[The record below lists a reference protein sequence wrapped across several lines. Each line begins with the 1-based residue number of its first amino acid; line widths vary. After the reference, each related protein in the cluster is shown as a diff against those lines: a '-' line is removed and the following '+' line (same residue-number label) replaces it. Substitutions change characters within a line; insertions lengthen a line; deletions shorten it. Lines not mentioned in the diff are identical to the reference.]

1 MCLRGYLITS
11 LDLNITDMATPTEI
25 FKQAVK
31 ASIEDKTAEGSISN
45 QDLASRLYDAAD
57 LIMEVVALN
66 AVGDIKDALPATD
79 PGDPEGKR
87 MWITSTAG
95 TYTHFPSTGSPG
107 GIVINASEAAFIVD
121 NGSSYA
127 KVTIPVDLT
136 GYATSAAVIAIQ
148 TLVNSVVNSG
158 VEQATSLTNGFL
170 NSAGAFT
177 VSANWRATDYI
188 AVVPSTKWQYKGLTN
203 GTAYAVMGYN
213 DANTFI
219 SAIFTQVDYHL
230 AYQTFTI
237 PAGVTK
243 IRASARMS
251 GGDVFSLMSPALVDA
266 VNVSG
271 LPALQST
278 VSANQANLNYVVSSF
293 DYATT
298 PSQGFIGSNGA
309 FNAAVN
315 WRATPF
321 VAVKAGD
328 KIQYKGNASL
338 SAVAVVAYDASQSF
352 LSILYDADDTPV
364 LTDIFIPSGVTYIR
378 ASARMLAGDSFMANV
393 VNFKFTAGAGVV
405 ENVRYFAPKVAWA
418 KQGDEFRM
426 YPGGIVG
433 KNYKDRHIDVV
444 SDMTNSNEDFISYSP
459 GGADNDKVI
468 KTYLRGFDGGLTLMG
483 STTVKITHDTQSPA
497 SAINVICLG
506 DSLTYG
512 AANAG
517 IAGAY
522 PNEFS
527 RRLTGTG
534 TALMTG
540 AQSPAALSLTNIY
553 FRGTLGDQ
561 ATKHEGR
568 GGWGINTY
576 LTLASSGS
584 DTNAFW
590 NSGFD
595 LPFYLNANNFNAGQT
610 TGGVDA
616 TGSNLVIYLF
626 LGWNHVY
633 SGAVSTAQTSLNTML
648 DLIHTQLSGC
658 KIKLLGM
665 QTPPDRN
672 VKPTRGNVSPEQVM
686 REAIIAYAE
695 AWQASAEARS
705 SWVEFVPIAPFF
717 HPEGAYPVTAKAI
730 HPRSAT
736 TYDYYTDYVHPNK
749 AGYAQIADVCYY
761 NFLYNYCRQ
770 S

>member
-1 MCLRGYLITS
+1 MANKTLT
-11 LDLNITDMATPTEI
+11 NITPLAVVNNQTLVAAANANGVLGGVSVEDLGAAIGTSTAVAYRGAASTAT
-25 FKQAVK
+25 
-31 ASIEDKTAEGSISN
+31 N
-45 QDLASRLYDAAD
+45 
-57 LIMEVVALN
+57 
-66 AVGDIKDALPATD
+66 
-79 PGDPEGKR
+79 PGTPDNPEYYSF
-87 MWITSTAG
+87 STAG
-95 TYTHFPSTGSPG
+95 TYTNFKDQA
-107 GIVINASEAAFIVD
+107 NASIVVNANEAGNLTF
-121 NGSSYA
+121 NGTYWT
-127 KVTIPVDLT
+127 KQVLPLDLS
-136 GYATSAAVIAIQ
+136 GYATTASLTTLQNQVNTVITAGSEFAV
-148 TLVNSVVNSG
+148 
-158 VEQATSLTNGFL
+158 SLTNGFL
-170 NSAGAFT
+170 NSAGAFSA
-177 VSANWRATDYI
+177 SANWRATDYI
-188 AVVPSTKWQYKGLTN
+188 AVTPGTEWQYKGLTN
-203 GTAYAVMGYN
+203 GSSFAVMGYN

-219 SAIFTQVDYHL
+219 SAILTQVDYHL

-237 PAGVTK
+237 PAGITK
-243 IRASARMS
+243 IRASARML

-271 LPALQST
+271 LPALEST
-278 VSANQANLNYVVSSF
+278 VSANKANLDFVVSNF

-298 PSQGFIGSNGA
+298 PSAGYIGTNGA
-309 FNAAVN
+309 FVVAAN

-352 LSILYDADDTPV
+352 LSILYDADDTAT
-364 LTDIFIPSGVTYIR
+364 LTDISIPSGVAYIR
-378 ASARMLAGDSFMANV
+378 SSARMLPGDTFIANV
-393 VNFKFTAGAGVV
+393 INFKLSTGSGAA
-405 ENVRYFAPKVAWA
+405 ENIRFFSPKVAWA

-426 YPGGIVG
+426 YPGGIVS
-433 KNYKDRHIDVV
+433 KNYKDRHIDVLT
-444 SDMTNSNEDFISYSP
+444 DMINSNEDFISYSP

-468 KTYLRGFDGGLTLMG
+468 KTYLRGLDGGLTLMG
-483 STTVKITHDTQSPA
+483 NTTVKITHVTQSPA
-497 SAINVICLG
+497 SAVNVICLG

-540 AQSPAALSLTNIY
+540 AQSPAALALTNIY

-561 ATKHEGR
+561 PIKHEGR

-576 LTLASSGS
+576 LTLASQSA

-590 NSGFD
+590 NPGTLQFD
-595 LPFYLNANNFNAGQT
+595 LSYYLTQNSFNAAQT

-633 SGAVSTAQTSLNTML
+633 SGTVAAAQTYLNTML
-648 DLIHTQLSGC
+648 DLIHTQKSGC

-672 VKPTRGNVSPEQVM
+672 LKSTRGNVSPEQVM
-686 REAIIAYAE
+686 REAIIPYAE

-717 HPEGAYPVTAKAI
+717 HPEGCYPVSNKVI

-736 TYDYYTDYVHPNK
+736 TYPYSTDYVHPDK
-749 AGYAQIADVCYY
+749 PGYAQIADVCYY
-761 NFLYNYCRQ
+761 NFLYNYCRL